1 VYDVT
6 TKIQIWNASNSENVG
21 ATACDPIP
29 SEGVTCHTEHW
40 KGVSSIHVIIIYI
53 FVEIFRNF
61 LSQTRILVFRGES
74 RCPGR
79 INKSCSTSDARYSIL
94 VIIQV
99 IMWKFRFSVVL
110 QAQSNKG
117 FSPIIYFIIE
127 RV

>member
-1 VYDVT
+1 VSDVT

-29 SEGVTCHTEHW
+29 SEGVTCHTDHW

-53 FVEIFRNF
+53 FVEI
-61 LSQTRILVFRGES
+61 SQTRILVFRGES

-79 INKSCSTSDARYSIL
+79 INKSCSISDARYSIL

-110 QAQSNKG
+110 QAQSNKS
-117 FSPIIYFIIE
+117 FSPIIYFIIQ